1 MSEANGPSGRERAA
15 TSTRHESALA
25 DDFFRY
31 DPDLA
36 DFAAAAAANAGQGLG
51 DPVAG
56 RANAEAY
63 LSMLG
68 PTVDTSGLEVEDRT
82 IPGPE
87 GAPEVPVRVYRP
99 AAPASTVV
107 PGLIYIHGGGFY
119 AGSLDT
125 EHGAAAVIARE
136 LGIVVVSVDYR
147 LAPED
152 PFPAGVEDSYAA
164 LVWLHANAADL
175 GVDPPRIGAMGGSAG
190 GGIAAGVTLLARD
203 RGGPTLCF
211 QYLGIPELDDR
222 LDTWSMRHFT
232 ATPMWSRPSALT
244 SWAWYLGTDEDPAS
258 RADVSPYASPARATD
273 VAGLPP
279 TYISVMEYDP
289 LRDEGIAYAIKL
301 LQAGVTVELHLFP
314 GTFHGS
320 SMIPAAAIT
329 KREHGERIAVL
340 RRGLRVDA

>member
-1 MSEANGPSGRERAA
+1 MSDARQRSDAA
-15 TSTRHESALA
+15 APALGA
-25 DDFFRY
+25 DFFRY

-36 DFAAAAAANAGQGLG
+36 DFAAAAAAAAGQGLG
-51 DPVAG
+51 DPAAG

-63 LSMLG
+63 LSALG
-68 PTVDTSGLEVEDRT
+68 PSVDTSGLVVDDRT

-99 AAPASTVV
+99 SAAASSAVPAV
-107 PGLIYIHGGGFY
+107 IYLHGGGFF
-119 AGSLDT
+119 AGSLNT
-125 EHGAAAVIARE
+125 EHAGACAVARE

-147 LAPED
+147 LAPEQ
-152 PFPAGVEDSYAA
+152 PFPAAVEDAYAA
-164 LVWLHANAADL
+164 LVWAHANAAEL
-175 GVDPPRIGAMGGSAG
+175 GVDAERIGVMGGSAG
-190 GGIAAGVTLLARD
+190 GGIAAGVTLMARD
-203 RGGPTLCF
+203 RGGPAPCF

-222 LDTWSMRHFT
+222 LDTWSMRNFT
-232 ATPMWSRPSALT
+232 ATPMWSRPSAVT
-244 SWAWYLGTDEDPAS
+244 SWAWYLGTADDPAA
-258 RADVSPYASPARATD
+258 RTEVSLYASPARATD

-289 LRDEGIAYAIKL
+289 LRDEGIEYATKL

-320 SMIPAAAIT
+320 SMITAAAIA
-329 KREHGERIAVL
+329 KREHAERIAVL